1 MHAQRFHQGSLID
14 SERESHSESLSGFL
28 GAQVQI
34 MGVKTTEYV
43 FCFF

>member
-1 MHAQRFHQGSLID
+1 MHAQRFHQGLLID
-14 SERESHSESLSGFL
+14 SEVELHSESLSGVL
-28 GAQVQI
+28 GAQVQF